1 MGDDDQGDGMFRGK
15 IEKDFHNFAAIFGIE
30 IASGLVGE
38 EHFGFVHD
46 GSGDGDALLLATGK
60 FGGEVLGAVGQADA
74 LECVHGG
81 SGGIAAGDR
90 TRDGDV
96 FQGGEFGQQVV
107 ILEHVA
113 DEGVAESSLL
123 AAAEGIKVG
132 PGDGHAAALRV
143 FKPGK
148 SVEQG
153 GFTGTAGATQKQP
166 FAAPDAQ
173 VNATEHL
180 NGFMTHPVAAVQ
192 IHRFNHHV
200 AHPPSL
206 SQAAPPRKRRGER
219 NSGSLLLSKKLL
231 RRLKRVVVG
240 WVLSRRTAW
249 GLPRWRKDGGIDTRM

>member
-1 MGDDDQGDGMFRGK
+1 MGDDDQGDGMFRGE

-46 GSGDGDALLLATGK
+46 GSGDGDALLFATGK

-81 SGGIAAGDR
+81 SGGIAPGDG

-113 DEGVAESSLL
+113 DEGVAEARLFS
-123 AAAEGIKVG
+123 AAKGIKVRA
-132 PGDGHAAALRV
+132 GDANAAALRV
-143 FKPGK
+143 FKTGE

-153 GFTGTAGATQKQP
+153 GFARTAGAAQKQA
-166 FAAPDAQ
+166 FAAPNAQ
-173 VNATEHL
+173 VNAPEHL
-180 NGFMTHPVAAVQ
+180 NGFIAHPVAAV
-192 IHRFNHHV
+192 
-200 AHPPSL
+200 
-206 SQAAPPRKRRGER
+206 
-219 NSGSLLLSKKLL
+219 
-231 RRLKRVVVG
+231 
-240 WVLSRRTAW
+240 
-249 GLPRWRKDGGIDTRM
+249 